1 MSSPVIQIR
10 KTLGMTQTDFGKKM
24 GLSRTM
30 IDNYEHQR
38 KSPSYRI
45 ILILKLRIFL
55 ENNLSTKS
63 VGKCVDEYGESHI
76 NTGYLVVIKI
86 CLN

>member
-38 KSPSYRI
+38 KSPSYKMI
-45 ILILKLRIFL
+45 KKLIEVAN
-55 ENNLSTKS
+55 ENNI
-63 VGKCVDEYGESHI
+63 D
-76 NTGYLVVIKI
+76 IKI
-86 CLN
+86 EDFFRE